1 MDKKEGSFRM
11 EGTRVYSWLIHV
23 SVWQNPPQY
32 RKVISLQ
39 LK

>member
-11 EGTRVYSWLIHV
+11 EGTYVYPWLIHV
-23 SVWQNPPQY
+23 GVWQKPPQY
-32 RKVISLQ
+32 HKVISLL